1 MAKKFN
7 IINVS
12 TKSSFILKLENEKI
26 LFLSDYD
33 FFKKIIKRK
42 TTAEIHDDNIIS
54 EFSQLKFG
62 DLVVHVDHG
71 VGKFNCLTK
80 KKIND
85 FEQEFIELLY
95 HSNDK
100 LLIPIE
106 NLELISKYGFS
117 NQTVRLDKLGLQNW
131 QFKKATLKKK
141 NQTNCF

>member
-1 MAKKFN
+1 M
-7 IINVS
+7 V
-12 TKSSFILKLENEKI
+12 LENLI
-26 LFLSDYD
+26 VL
-33 FFKKIIKRK
+33 
-42 TTAEIHDDNIIS
+42 
-54 EFSQLKFG
+54 Q
-62 DLVVHVDHG
+62 
-71 VGKFNCLTK
+71 

-141 NQTNCF
+141 SNKLLLT